1 MKTRTL
7 VVVLVAVAVLGGGAF
22 LFAKRKAAATATATA
37 AATAAASAAPVEFLA
52 TDLWTAQPVAL
63 MRALPLTGTLRAADQ
78 TTVKTRVA
86 GDLVALLV
94 REGETVKK
102 GQVLAR
108 IDDTEYAWRVK
119 QQQASLAAAQAQLEM
134 ATKTRANNEQL
145 LAKGFISQNAFDNA
159 QSGFDAAVGTRDA
172 AAAALELARKS
183 LADTTIVAPMKGTI
197 GERFAQ
203 PGEKLPVDGRIVSL
217 VDLASLELEVPVPA
231 DDVAQV
237 TLGQRAEFALEGS
250 TTVRS
255 GKVARISPATTGGSR
270 SVLVYIA
277 IDRPDAA
284 LRAGMF
290 AQGKLLLERS
300 EPSLAVP
307 FTALRE
313 EAGGNVVL
321 AIVDGRIAKLPV
333 TVGRRGNGADTGAD
347 LVEIRRGLQPGARV
361 LRQYDNRLTPGT
373 TASVGSLPSAAR

>member
-1 MKTRTL
+1 MKTRTI
-7 VVVLVAVAVLGGGAF
+7 VVVLVAAAVLGGGAF
-22 LFAKRKAAATATATA
+22 VFAKRKAAATATVTA

-145 LAKGFISQNAFDNA
+145 VAKGFISQNAFDNA

-183 LADTTIVAPMKGTI
+183 LADTAIQAPMAGTVA
-197 GERFAQ
+197 ERFAQ
-203 PGEKLPVDGRIVSL
+203 PGEKLPIDGKIVSL
-217 VDLASLELEVPVPA
+217 VDLASIELEVPIPA
-231 DDVAQV
+231 DDIAQV
-237 TLGQRAEFALEGS
+237 AIGQRAEFGPEGS
-250 TTVRS
+250 MTRRS
-255 GKVARISPATTGGSR
+255 GKVVRISPATTSGSR
-270 SVLVYIA
+270 SVLVFIA
-277 IDRPDAA
+277 VEPPDPS
-284 LRAGMF
+284 LRVGMF
-290 AQGKLLLERS
+290 AQGRLLLDKS
-300 EPSLAVP
+300 VPTLAVP
-307 FTALRE
+307 VTALRD
-313 EAGGNVVL
+313 EAGASSVL
-321 AIVDGRIAKLPV
+321 AIVDGRISRIAV
-333 TVGRRGNGADTGAD
+333 TPGRRGIADTGPEMI
-347 LVEIRRGLQPGARV
+347 EIRTGLAAGAQV
-361 LRQYDNRLTPGT
+361 VRQFDARLTPGT
-373 TASVGSLPSAAR
+373 AAASASVPAASR